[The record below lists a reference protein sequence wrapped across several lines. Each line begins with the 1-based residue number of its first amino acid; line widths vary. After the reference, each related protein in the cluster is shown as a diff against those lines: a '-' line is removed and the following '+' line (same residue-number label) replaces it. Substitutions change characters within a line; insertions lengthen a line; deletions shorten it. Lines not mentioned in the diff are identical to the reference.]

1 MRIKPRCGIIL
12 FGQHA
17 DRIGPWQTSYY
28 SKARFRARQML
39 VHGSATIFHQALLA
53 MELHR
58 RPHVSVLCLLLLHAL
73 EA

>member
-1 MRIKPRCGIIL
+1 MWYNS

-17 DRIGPWQTSYY
+17 DKTGPWQTSYCL
-28 SKARFRARQML
+28 KARFHARQML
-39 VHGSATIFHQALLA
+39 VHGSATILHQALLA

-58 RPHVSVLCLLLLHAL
+58 HPHVSILCLLLLHAL